1 MLVVGAKGF
10 AKELLEIIHFMNE
23 TNNLVFYDD
32 INPSSEDLLFNS
44 FPILN
49 NIDQASTF
57 FRDID
62 SRYCLG
68 VGNPLLRR
76 KLSDKMTKA
85 GGVLSSVISPQ
96 AIVGSYNVRVGT
108 GTNILPGAIISN
120 DVLIG
125 IGCIVYYNAVI
136 THDCIIGDFVEISP
150 SVNLLGRCEI
160 GSFSHIAAGSTIL
173 PDIKIGKNVIVA
185 AGAVVTADVPDNC
198 MVAGLPAVIKK
209 LRNPLLF

>member
-1 MLVVGAKGF
+1 MLVVGARGF
-10 AKELLEIIHFMNE
+10 AKELLEIFHI
-23 TNNLVFYDD
+23 TNQTDNLVFYDD
-32 INPSSEDLLFNS
+32 INPSLESLLFDS

-49 NIDQASTF
+49 HIDQASKYF
-57 FRDID
+57 KEVD

-76 KLSDKMTKA
+76 ELSDKMAKV
-85 GGVLSSVISPQ
+85 GGILSSVLSPQ
-96 AIVGSYNVRVGT
+96 AIVGSYNVKVGQ

-120 DVLIG
+120 DVSIG
-125 IGCIVYYNAVI
+125 VGCIVYYNAVI

-150 SVNLLGRCEI
+150 SANLLGRCDI

-173 PDIKIGKNVIVA
+173 PNIKIGKNVLVA
-185 AGAVVTADVPDNC
+185 AGAVVSADVPDNC

-209 LRNPLLF
+209 IRNPLLF